1 MNSSK
6 INLSYTIIAIV
17 LASTVYYYI
26 NKSERKFYGG
36 IIDFKAFE
44 VKVPENWRKIELNGI
59 DSYVGGITNGIHTLT
74 FDYGMY
80 SYDFKSENKAT
91 QLFATDTINGK
102 IALITK
108 PKKAGNGTLGIYI
121 ENAYKQNKFNLI
133 GENIYDEKTILNIF
147 KTLKFKD
154 SDTLKNS
161 KKIEFSNKITPYSE
175 KYLFK
180 VNCASCHHKYKR
192 FIGPAFSELKEGKIR
207 KWLLDSTDIKIKDTF
222 EFGTKYHREKFGK
235 RLTKN
240 EIKKLIQF
248 SKTE

>member
-1 MNSSK
+1 M
-6 INLSYTIIAIV
+6 
-17 LASTVYYYI
+17 ASTVYYYT
-26 NKSERKFYGG
+26 NKSERKFNGG

-44 VKVPENWRKIELNGI
+44 IKVPENWRKIELNGI
-59 DSYVGGITNGIHTLT
+59 DSYVGGITNGIDKLT

-80 SYDFKSENKAT
+80 SYDFNSENKAS

-102 IALITK
+102 VALITK
-108 PKKAGNGTLGIYI
+108 PKKAGKGTLGIYI
-121 ENAYKQNKFNLI
+121 ENAYNQNKFNLI
-133 GENIYDEKTILNIF
+133 GKNINDEKTILNIF

-180 VNCASCHHKYKR
+180 INCASCHHKYR
-192 FIGPAFSELKEGKIR
+192 RSIGPAFSKLKREKIR
-207 KWLLDSTDIKIKDTF
+207 KWLLDSTDITIKDTF
-222 EFGTKYHREKFGK
+222 EFGIKYHRKNFGEK
-235 RLTKN
+235 LTQN
-240 EIKKLIQF
+240 EIKKLIEY

>member
-1 MNSSK
+1 MKISK
-6 INLSYTIIAIV
+6 ARIFIAIFLTLV
-17 LASTVYYYI
+17 FSTV
-26 NKSERKFYGG
+26 NFSCKKSEINSEEKNFEFGVFKITIPSNWEKIKF
-36 IIDFKAFE
+36 K
-44 VKVPENWRKIELNGI
+44 GI